1 MKPGAAKHTRNL
13 ARVSLPSALMK
24 LDAHA
29 WLEPAANISLRPSP
43 NFNERPADS
52 DISLLVIH
60 NISLP
65 PGQFSTPFIADLF
78 LNQLDLE
85 ADPWFE
91 ENLRGLTVSAHFVID
106 RDGHITQFVSC
117 DERAWH
123 AGASQHAGREQ
134 CNDFSIGIELE
145 GTDTLA
151 YTTAQYN
158 ALAALTQC
166 LRSRYPLT
174 AVRGHCDI
182 APERKTD
189 PGPAFDWARYA
200 QLAGWSVEA
209 LPSPRDP
216 T

>member
-1 MKPGAAKHTRNL
+1 
-13 ARVSLPSALMK
+13 
-24 LDAHA
+24 
-29 WLEPAANISLRPSP
+29 
-43 NFNERPADS
+43 
-52 DISLLVIH
+52 LLVIH

-65 PGQFSTPFIADLF
+65 PGQFGTPFVADLF
-78 LNQLDLE
+78 LNQLDLQ

-91 ENLRGLTVSAHFVID
+91 KNLQGLTVSAHFVID
-106 RDGHITQFVSC
+106 RNGHITQFVSC
-117 DERAWH
+117 DARAWH
-123 AGASQHAGREQ
+123 AGVSQHAGREQ

-151 YTTAQYN
+151 YTAAQYS

-182 APERKTD
+182 APGRKTD

-200 QLAGWSVEA
+200 QLAGWPVSA
-209 LPSPRDP
+209 LPSPRLDL
-216 T
+216 TK